1 MPGFVAS
8 IDFAHHDGPRPA
20 SPDSPADLGFGVSF
34 FLCVIFLAAA
44 FFAETFRTAFLA
56 VAFFAAVLPTVERV
70 VFAFF
75 EAIPLPPRRVRE
87 LRLLP
92 GRAVGII
99 GLLGADLEH
108 QVIPVDHLF
117 VLAAPEYP
125 LDL

>member
-1 MPGFVAS
+1 MPGQTNPTGLFILA
-8 IDFAHHDGPRPA
+8 AQATEEPNEPRLPRA
-20 SPDSPADLGFGVSF
+20 TG
-34 FLCVIFLAAA
+34 AA
-44 FFAETFRTAFLA
+44 FFAETFRLA
-56 VAFFAAVLPTVERV
+56 LPATTFFATVAFLPTVDRV

-75 EAIPLPPRRVRE
+75 EAMPLPPRRVRE
-87 LRLLP
+87 LRVLP

-108 QVIPVDHLF
+108 QVIPVDHLL